1 MQHGTFQRRPRRP
14 NSPPYP
20 ASRFGGATG
29 GVSGDRRFATQGPG
43 IGSRNMRAAFIEEW
57 GDRDVIN
64 IGDVPDPPV
73 GPDTVL
79 VRVKAAG
86 LNPVDAKIR
95 GGYMKER
102 FPFHWPLVLGWDA
115 AGVVEKVGPAVTWF
129 KPGDEVYG
137 YCRRHHLQFG
147 TYAEFT
153 IVPEGF
159 LAHKP
164 RSLSFE
170 EAAAVPLAGL
180 TAHQALDAVGLRGG
194 ESLLVSGGS
203 GGVGHFAVQLG
214 VVRGARVIATASERN
229 HDFIREL
236 GGEPIDYHADDLAER
251 VRTAAGNDGIDAALD
266 LFGGENRELAYEVL
280 RRGGRLASVAQPPP
294 QPREGYESHYVF
306 VRPAGDQLS
315 ELANLI
321 DDGRLKPAIA
331 EVFPLDRA
339 ADAHATLEDGHV
351 RGKLVLRVD

>member
-1 MQHGTFQRRPRRP
+1 
-14 NSPPYP
+14 
-20 ASRFGGATG
+20 
-29 GVSGDRRFATQGPG
+29 V
-43 IGSRNMRAAFIEEW
+43 RAAYIEEW
-57 GDRDVIN
+57 GDRDVIKL
-64 IGDVPDPPV
+64 GDVPDPPV
-73 GPDTVL
+73 GPDMVL

-86 LNPVDAKIR
+86 VNPVDTKIR

-102 FPFHWPLVLGWDA
+102 LPFHFPLVLGWDA

-147 TYAEFT
+147 TYAELA

-170 EAAAVPLAGL
+170 EAAAVPLAAL

-214 VVRGARVIATASERN
+214 VVRGARVVATSSERN
-229 HDFIREL
+229 REFVQEL
-236 GGEPIDYHADDLAER
+236 GGEWVDYHGDGVADRLRE
-251 VRTAAGNDGIDAALD
+251 AAGGELDAALD
-266 LFGGENRELAYEVL
+266 LFGGDEREIAYEVL
-280 RRGGRLASVAQPPP
+280 RLGGRLASIAQPPP
-294 QPREGYESHYVF
+294 DQREGYESHYVF

-321 DDGRLKPAIA
+321 DEGRLKPTVA

-339 ADAHATLEDGHV
+339 ADAHATIEDGHV

>member
-1 MQHGTFQRRPRRP
+1 
-14 NSPPYP
+14 
-20 ASRFGGATG
+20 
-29 GVSGDRRFATQGPG
+29 V
-43 IGSRNMRAAFIEEW
+43 RAVYIDEW
-57 GDRDVIN
+57 GDRDVIQ

-73 GPDTVL
+73 GPDIVL
-79 VRVKAAG
+79 VRIRAAG
-86 LNPVDAKIR
+86 VNPVDTKIR

-102 FPFHWPLVLGWDA
+102 FPFHFPLVLGWDA

-147 TYAEFT
+147 TYCELD

-170 EAAAVPLAGL
+170 EAAAVPLACL
-180 TAHQALDAVGLRGG
+180 TAHQALDAVGLRAG
-194 ESLLVSGGS
+194 ETLLVTGGA

-214 VVRGARVIATASERN
+214 AIRGARVIATASEGN

-236 GGEPIDYHADDLAER
+236 GGEPVDYRVDDSAQRIREL
-251 VRTAAGNDGIDAALD
+251 AGNSGIDAALD
-266 LFGGENRELAYEVL
+266 LFGGEDRETAYSVL

-294 QPREGYESHYVF
+294 EPREGFESHYVF

-321 DDGRLKPAIA
+321 DEGRLRPEVA
-331 EVFPLDRA
+331 EVFPLERA
-339 ADAHATLEDGHV
+339 ADAHARIEEVHV
-351 RGKLVLRVD
+351 RGKLVLRID

>member
-1 MQHGTFQRRPRRP
+1 
-14 NSPPYP
+14 
-20 ASRFGGATG
+20 
-29 GVSGDRRFATQGPG
+29 V
-43 IGSRNMRAAFIEEW
+43 RAVYIEQW
-57 GDRDVIN
+57 GDRDVMQV
-64 IGDVPDPPV
+64 GDVPDPPV

-86 LNPVDAKIR
+86 VNPVDTKIR

-102 FPFHWPLVLGWDA
+102 LPFHFPLVLGWDA

-147 TYAEFT
+147 TYAEYAL
-153 IVPEGF
+153 VPEGF

-170 EAAAVPLAGL
+170 EAAAVPLACL
-180 TAHQALDAVGLRGG
+180 AAHQALDAVGLRGG
-194 ESLLVSGGS
+194 EALLITGGA

-214 VVRGARVIATASERN
+214 AIRGARVIATASERH

-236 GGEPIDYHADDLAER
+236 GGEPVDYHGDDVAER
-251 VRTAAGNDGIDAALD
+251 IRALAGDGGADAALD
-266 LFGGENRELAYEVL
+266 LFGGEDRETAYAVL

-294 QPREGYESHYVF
+294 PPRDGYESHYIF

-321 DDGRLKPAIA
+321 DEGRLRPVVE
-331 EVFPLDRA
+331 EVFGLEQA
-339 ADAHATLEDGHV
+339 AAAHERLEGGHV
-351 RGKLVLRVD
+351 RGKLVLRID

>member
-1 MQHGTFQRRPRRP
+1 
-14 NSPPYP
+14 
-20 ASRFGGATG
+20 
-29 GVSGDRRFATQGPG
+29 
-43 IGSRNMRAAFIEEW
+43 MRAAYIEEW
-57 GDRDVIN
+57 GDAGVIRV
-64 IGDVPDPPV
+64 GDVPDPPL
-73 GPDTVL
+73 GPDMVL

-86 LNPVDAKIR
+86 VNPVDFKIR
-95 GGYMKER
+95 GGYMAER
-102 FPFHWPLVLGWDA
+102 LPFHFPLVLGWDA

-147 TYAEFT
+147 TYAEYAM
-153 IVPEGF
+153 VPEGF

-170 EAAAVPLAGL
+170 ESAAVPLAAL

-194 ESLLVSGGS
+194 ESLLVGGGS

-236 GGEPIDYHADDLAER
+236 GGEPVAYGGDDVADR
-251 VRTAAGNDGIDAALD
+251 IRQAAGSELDAALD
-266 LFGGENRELAYEVL
+266 LFGGEDREVAYEVL
-280 RRGGRLASVAQPPP
+280 RRGGRLASIAQPPP
-294 QPREGYESHYVF
+294 EQREGYESHYVF

-315 ELANLI
+315 ELATLI
-321 DDGRLKPAIA
+321 DEGRLVPTLQ

-339 ADAHATLEDGHV
+339 ADAQATLEEGHV

>member
-1 MQHGTFQRRPRRP
+1 
-14 NSPPYP
+14 
-20 ASRFGGATG
+20 
-29 GVSGDRRFATQGPG
+29 V
-43 IGSRNMRAAFIEEW
+43 FIEQW

-64 IGDVPDPPV
+64 VGDVPAPPL

-86 LNPVDAKIR
+86 VNPVDTKIR

-102 FPFHWPLVLGWDA
+102 LPFHFPLILGWDA

-147 TYAEFT
+147 TYAELA

-164 RSLSFE
+164 RTLSFE
-170 EAAAVPLAGL
+170 EAAAVPLAAL
-180 TAHQALDAVGLRGG
+180 TAHQALDALGLRGG
-194 ESLLVSGGS
+194 ETLLVGGGS

-214 VVRGARVIATASERN
+214 VVRGANVVATSSERN
-229 HDFIREL
+229 REFVQEL
-236 GGEPIDYHADDLAER
+236 GGRWVDYHGDGVADRIRE
-251 VRTAAGNDGIDAALD
+251 AAGGELDAALD
-266 LFGGENRELAYEVL
+266 LFGGDERELAYEVL
-280 RRGGRLASVAQPPP
+280 RRGGRMASVAQPPP
-294 QPREGYESHYVF
+294 EQRDGYESHYIF

-321 DDGRLKPAIA
+321 DEGRLKPRIDGVYDLAQ
-331 EVFPLDRA
+331 A
-339 ADAHATLEDGHV
+339 ADAHGRIEDGHV

>member
-1 MQHGTFQRRPRRP
+1 
-14 NSPPYP
+14 
-20 ASRFGGATG
+20 
-29 GVSGDRRFATQGPG
+29 V
-43 IGSRNMRAAFIEEW
+43 RAAYIDEW
-57 GDRDVIN
+57 GDRDAIKV
-64 IGDVPDPPV
+64 GDVPEPPL
-73 GPDTVL
+73 GPDMVI

-86 LNPVDAKIR
+86 VNPVDTKIR

-102 FPFHWPLVLGWDA
+102 LPFHFPLILGWDA
-115 AGVVEKVGPAVTWF
+115 AGVVETVGPAVTWF

-147 TYAEFT
+147 TYTEYA

-194 ESLLVSGGS
+194 EILFVGGGS

-214 VVRGARVIATASERN
+214 VVRGARVIATASEPN
-229 HDFIREL
+229 HEFVREL
-236 GGEPIDYHADDLAER
+236 GGEPVDYHGDGVADG
-251 VRTAAGNDGIDAALD
+251 VRAIAGTDGADAALD
-266 LFGGENRELAYEVL
+266 LFGGENRELAYAVL
-280 RRGGRLASVAQPPP
+280 RRGGRLVSVAQPPP
-294 QPREGYESHYVF
+294 EPREGYESHYVF

-315 ELANLI
+315 ELATLI
-321 DDGRLKPAIA
+321 DEGRLKPTVA
-331 EVFPLDRA
+331 EVFPLERA
-339 ADAHATLEDGHV
+339 ADAHAAIEDGHV

>member
-1 MQHGTFQRRPRRP
+1 M
-14 NSPPYP
+14 
-20 ASRFGGATG
+20 
-29 GVSGDRRFATQGPG
+29 
-43 IGSRNMRAAFIEEW
+43 
-57 GDRDVIN
+57 
-64 IGDVPDPPV
+64 
-73 GPDTVL
+73 
-79 VRVKAAG
+79 
-86 LNPVDAKIR
+86 
-95 GGYMKER
+95 
-102 FPFHWPLVLGWDA
+102 
-115 AGVVEKVGPAVTWF
+115 VEKVGPAVTWF

-147 TYAEFT
+147 TYAEFA

-170 EAAAVPLAGL
+170 EAAAVPLAAL
-180 TAHQALDAVGLRGG
+180 TAHQALDAVGLRAG
-194 ESLLVSGGS
+194 ERLLVGGGS

-214 VVRGARVIATASERN
+214 VVRGARVIATASEGH

-236 GGEPIDYHADDLAER
+236 GGEPIDYHGDGVADR
-251 VRTAAGNDGIDAALD
+251 IRQAAGGEIDAALD
-266 LFGGENRELAYEVL
+266 LFGGDEREIAYSIL

-294 QPREGYESHYVF
+294 EQREGYESHYIF

-315 ELANLI
+315 ELAGLI
-321 DDGRLKPAIA
+321 DEGRLKPTIQ

-339 ADAHATLEDGHV
+339 ADAHATIEDGHV

>member
-1 MQHGTFQRRPRRP
+1 
-14 NSPPYP
+14 
-20 ASRFGGATG
+20 
-29 GVSGDRRFATQGPG
+29 V
-43 IGSRNMRAAFIEEW
+43 RAAYIEEW
-57 GDRDVIN
+57 GDRDVIKV
-64 IGDVPDPPV
+64 GDVPDPPL
-73 GPDTVL
+73 GPDMVL

-86 LNPVDAKIR
+86 VNPVDCKIR

-102 FPFHWPLVLGWDA
+102 LPFHFPLVLGWDA

-147 TYAEFT
+147 TYAEFAM
-153 IVPEGF
+153 VPEGF

-194 ESLLVSGGS
+194 ETLLVGGGS
-203 GGVGHFAVQLG
+203 GGVGHFAVQFG

-229 HDFIREL
+229 HDFVREL
-236 GGEPIDYHADDLAER
+236 GGEPVDYHGDDVADRIRA
-251 VRTAAGNDGIDAALD
+251 AAGTDGIDAALD
-266 LFGGENRELAYEVL
+266 LFGGDERELAYDVL
-280 RRGGRLASVAQPPP
+280 RRGGRLASIAQPPP
-294 QPREGYESHYVF
+294 EQREGYESHYIF

-321 DDGRLKPAIA
+321 DEGRVKPTLQ
-331 EVFPLDRA
+331 EVFALDRA
-339 ADAHATLEDGHV
+339 ADAQATLEEGHV